1 MTSKQYYK
9 QTSDMAYP
17 LNDFGKDNKNPNKVI
32 ANIALIHG
40 GTRND
45 ALKILDDNDFFSL
58 PSDFDFRGIDTN
70 EIELEIRFHYG
81 IDDIDCFKVNV
92 CDIIDCTVV
101 DGGKIVLSC
110 EGYKL
115 VKSICPPPCPVNNSS
130 KDEKKETTAV
140 STNRK
145 SIFDLFDDIVGCS
158 SRFDD
163 LFNFPAFP
171 KFPDITK
178 MIEETRKN
186 IESNVES
193 SKGDGNTKFYNFSC
207 KIDPDGKVH
216 IKRSSN
222 DGTVEKEFKL
232 GDSSSSSYYSNTE
245 PRKMV
250 IDDDNDPK
258 TELKNLIK

>member
-17 LNDFGKDNKNPNKVI
+17 LKDFIKDDENPNKVI
-32 ANIALIHG
+32 ANIALTHG
-40 GTRND
+40 ERRNA
-45 ALKILDDNDFFSL
+45 ALKILNDNDFFSL
-58 PSDFDFRGIDTN
+58 PSDFDFHGIDTS

-81 IDDIDCFKVNV
+81 IDDFDCFEVDV

-110 EGYKL
+110 DGYELTKEFRPRP
-115 VKSICPPPCPVNNSS
+115 VDSASDNCNKKSVP
-130 KDEKKETTAV
+130 DG
-140 STNRK
+140 RK

-158 SRFDD
+158 SCLND

-186 IESNVES
+186 IENGIEK
-193 SKGDGNTKFYNFSC
+193 SKDDGNTRFYDFSC

-232 GDSSSSSYYSNTE
+232 GDSSSNTQS
-245 PRKMV
+245 KK
-250 IDDDNDPK
+250 IAIKDDK

>member
-17 LNDFGKDNKNPNKVI
+17 LKDFTKDDENPNKVI
-32 ANIALIHG
+32 ANIALTHG
-40 GTRND
+40 ETRND

-58 PSDFDFRGIDTN
+58 PADFDFHGIDTS

-81 IDDIDCFKVNV
+81 IDNFDCFKVDV
-92 CDIIDCTVV
+92 CDIIDCTVA

-110 EGYKL
+110 EGYELTKAFRPRT
-115 VKSICPPPCPVNNSS
+115 VDSTSDNRNKKSTP
-130 KDEKKETTAV
+130 DG
-140 STNRK
+140 RK

-171 KFPDITK
+171 KFPDISK
-178 MIEETRKN
+178 MIEDTKKN
-186 IESNVES
+186 IESNIES

-232 GDSSSSSYYSNTE
+232 GDSSSSNTQ
-245 PRKMV
+245 PRK
-250 IDDDNDPK
+250 IEIKDDPK

>member
-17 LNDFGKDNKNPNKVI
+17 LKDFAKDDKNPNKVI
-32 ANIALIHG
+32 ANIALTHG
-40 GTRND
+40 ETRND

-58 PSDFDFRGIDTN
+58 PSDFDFDGIDTN

-81 IDDIDCFKVNV
+81 IDDFDCFKVDV

-101 DGGKIVLSC
+101 DGGRIVLSC
-110 EGYKL
+110 EGYELTK
-115 VKSICPPPCPVNNSS
+115 VFRPRTVASTSDHCNKKSAT
-130 KDEKKETTAV
+130 DG
-140 STNRK
+140 RK

-158 SRFDD
+158 SCLND
-163 LFNFPAFP
+163 LFNFPSFP

-186 IESNVES
+186 FEKGIDKSN
-193 SKGDGNTKFYNFSC
+193 NAKFYNFSC

-232 GDSSSSSYYSNTE
+232 GDSSSSSNAQPKKIE
-245 PRKMV
+245 IKG
-250 IDDDNDPK
+250 DDNLK

>member
-17 LNDFGKDNKNPNKVI
+17 LKDFVKEDKNPNKVI
-32 ANIALIHG
+32 ANIALTHG
-40 GTRND
+40 ETTND

-58 PSDFDFRGIDTN
+58 PADFDFHGIDTS

-81 IDDIDCFKVNV
+81 VDSFDCFKVDV
-92 CDIIDCTVV
+92 CDIIDCTVA
-101 DGGKIVLSC
+101 DGGRIVLSC
-110 EGYKL
+110 EGYELTKAFR
-115 VKSICPPPCPVNNSS
+115 PRPVTSTTDDCNNS
-130 KDEKKETTAV
+130 KNQ
-140 STNRK
+140 STGRK

-158 SRFDD
+158 SCLND

-186 IESNVES
+186 IENGIEK
-193 SKGDGNTKFYNFSC
+193 SKDDGNTKFYNFSC
-207 KIDPDGKVH
+207 KIDPDGKVY

-232 GDSSSSSYYSNTE
+232 GDSSSSNSQS
-245 PRKMV
+245 RK
-250 IDDDNDPK
+250 IEIKDDNDPK